1 MSPVERPNRGDIVTV
16 AGPGDYTG
24 KPRPAVV
31 VQADLFNGT
40 HGSVTVCLLTTTL
53 VAAPLFRIAVAPSA
67 DNGLREPSQVM
78 VDKLAS
84 VRREAIGRRLG
95 SLDAG
100 TLLQVD
106 RALALWLGL

>member
-1 MSPVERPNRGDIVTV
+1 MSPALRPNRGDIVTV

-24 KPRPAVV
+24 KPRPAVI
-31 VQADLFNGT
+31 VQADLFNET

-53 VAAPLFRIAVAPSA
+53 VAAPLFRIAVAPSP

-84 VRREAIGRRLG
+84 VRREALGRRLG

-106 RALALWLGL
+106 RALGLWLGL